1 MQPLEWREIAKRII
15 AKWPHQ
21 VPSQA
26 SLAESFDALG
36 DLEAEPVMVA
46 VESFYRDGERWPPTG
61 GMLRQR
67 VMELALDA
75 PDWGEVF
82 RCINAYVRTGICN
95 PVYGG
100 FESYQARGEGQLER
114 MPTAIAAF
122 IRSVGN
128 RQLFEASEQEG
139 GGEARL
145 RDKWL
150 AWSGRQTREAALFG
164 LPTGGLRSLE
174 RINRRGPLELGVVLR
189 EALPEVAGE

>member
-1 MQPLEWREIAKRII
+1 MQPLEWREIAKRMI

-26 SLAESFDALG
+26 SLAECFDALG

-82 RCINAYVRTGICN
+82 RWINTYVRTGVCN
-95 PVYGG
+95 PSYGD
-100 FESYQARGEGQLER
+100 FDSYVAAAERLLGQ
-114 MPTAIAAF
+114 MPAAIAAF
-122 IRSVGN
+122 IRSVGT
-128 RQLFEASEQEG
+128 RQLYEASEQEG

-164 LPTGGLRSLE
+164 LPSGGLRALE
-174 RINRRGPLELGVVLR
+174 RVNRRGPVELGVVLR
-189 EALPEVAGE
+189 DALPEVAGE